1 MDPVRLILILSVY
14 LAVLVSLWFFGAVT
28 VPA

>member
-1 MDPVRLILILSVY
+1 MDPVKIILLLALYLSVI
-14 LAVLVSLWFFGAVT
+14 VSLWFFGAVT